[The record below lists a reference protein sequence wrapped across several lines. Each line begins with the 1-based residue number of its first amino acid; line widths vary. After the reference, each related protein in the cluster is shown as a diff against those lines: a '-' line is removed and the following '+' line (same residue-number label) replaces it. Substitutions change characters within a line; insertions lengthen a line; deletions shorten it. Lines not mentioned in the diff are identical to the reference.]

1 MCAFLCF
8 FFPFPVP
15 KMQEAKLETE
25 VDNLAKCVRLVVELK
40 NSRVIPISE
49 SPKFDLP
56 VLLTELSRLD
66 Y

>member
-1 MCAFLCF
+1 
-8 FFPFPVP
+8 
-15 KMQEAKLETE
+15 MQEAKLETE